1 MQAFISAVAHLPTSD
16 TCAGWLI
23 TKRTAMYFS
32 CRSMRSNVLATFVAS
47 IWKHTVRE
55 ELHGRGDACG
65 FATNPV
71 TFFASDAETIT
82 IWHGNKRQHQ
92 SFLQSSPQSRRQ
104 LRDTDKTSIPCILP
118 SIALRICV
126 LSKSRIRVQLVHRL
140 AIRTHRITQ
149 PSSER

>member
-23 TKRTAMYFS
+23 TKRTAMYCS
-32 CRSMRSNVLATFVAS
+32 CRSNVLATFVAS

-71 TFFASDAETIT
+71 TF
-82 IWHGNKRQHQ
+82 
-92 SFLQSSPQSRRQ
+92 LQVMRKPSPFGMEISVSTNPFFSHPLNPGVSSEIPIRPQSLVFFPQ
-104 LRDTDKTSIPCILP
+104 LLDGFAFFPNR
-118 SIALRICV
+118 
-126 LSKSRIRVQLVHRL
+126 
-140 AIRTHRITQ
+140 
-149 PSSER
+149 E